1 MSEPET
7 AAAETAAAE
16 PSAAEPERANQAD
29 SAGLAE
35 PAADEPTPESGESG
49 EPVAA
54 DEPVSEAGEPGEP
67 VADDESEPE
76 AVEPVSVEAERD
88 AYLADLQRVTAEFAN
103 FRRQTIRRNT
113 ELVAQ
118 AAARLAEAL
127 LPVLD
132 ACEAAERQGVEGM
145 EPVRSQLVGVLAA
158 EGLEVLD
165 GTDEPFDPTRHEAVM
180 TAEPDEDS
188 SADGPAEPVV
198 VEILRTGYA
207 WKGRVLRPA
216 MVKVTGG
223 GAGG

>member
-1 MSEPET
+1 MSESEI
-7 AAAETAAAE
+7 AEIE
-16 PSAAEPERANQAD
+16 AEPEP
-29 SAGLAE
+29 E
-35 PAADEPTPESGESG
+35 PEPG
-49 EPVAA
+49 
-54 DEPVSEAGEPGEP
+54 SEAGQSVEE
-67 VADDESEPE
+67 VAAEVEVESE
-76 AVEPVSVEAERD
+76 SAERD

-145 EPVRSQLVGVLAA
+145 APVRSQLVGVLAG
-158 EGLEVLD
+158 EGLEVID
-165 GTDEPFDPTRHEAVM
+165 GTDEPFDPTCHEAVM
-180 TAEPDEDS
+180 AAGPGGDQSDE
-188 SADGPAEPVV
+188 PAEPVV

-223 GAGG
+223 SGG

>member
-1 MSEPET
+1 MSKPKTAELDAEPDPAEAEPGT
-7 AAAETAAAE
+7 EAETAEPVTEPEAGPEAAE
-16 PSAAEPERANQAD
+16 PGPSDESVPEAVESAESVASEAEAEPEAAGASD
-29 SAGLAE
+29 S
-35 PAADEPTPESGESG
+35 D
-49 EPVAA
+49 
-54 DEPVSEAGEPGEP
+54 
-67 VADDESEPE
+67 
-76 AVEPVSVEAERD
+76 EPVSVEAERD

-132 ACEAAERQGVEGM
+132 ACEAAVRQGVEGM
-145 EPVRSQLVGVLAA
+145 EPVRSQLVGVLAGQ
-158 EGLEVLD
+158 GLEVID
-165 GTDEPFDPTRHEAVM
+165 GTDEPFDPNRHEAVM
-180 TAEPDEDS
+180 TADPDEDS
-188 SADGPAEPVV
+188 PADPAV

-216 MVKVTGG
+216 MVKVAGP

>member
-7 AAAETAAAE
+7 AELDVEPDPAPEAEAGPEAESGAAESGPGDEPVPEAVESPEPVEAEAAAE
-16 PSAAEPERANQAD
+16 PD
-29 SAGLAE
+29 
-35 PAADEPTPESGESG
+35 ADEPI
-49 EPVAA
+49 
-54 DEPVSEAGEPGEP
+54 
-67 VADDESEPE
+67 
-76 AVEPVSVEAERD
+76 SVEAERD

-132 ACEAAERQGVEGM
+132 ACEAAVRQGVEGM
-145 EPVRSQLVGVLAA
+145 EPVRSQLVGVLAGQ
-158 EGLEVLD
+158 GLEVID
-165 GTDEPFDPTRHEAVM
+165 GTGEPFDPNRHEAVM
-180 TAEPDEDS
+180 TAGPDEDS
-188 SADGPAEPVV
+188 QAAPAEPAV

-216 MVKVTGG
+216 MVKVAGP

>member
-1 MSEPET
+1 MSKPETAEFAVEPDLASTEPEPGAEPET
-7 AAAETAAAE
+7 A
-16 PSAAEPERANQAD
+16 EPETGPGDEPVPEAAD
-29 SAGLAE
+29 SAESVAAEAEAE
-35 PAADEPTPESGESG
+35 PAA
-49 EPVAA
+49 AA
-54 DEPVSEAGEPGEP
+54 ASDS
-67 VADDESEPE
+67 ADSD
-76 AVEPVSVEAERD
+76 EPVSVEAERD

-132 ACEAAERQGVEGM
+132 ACEAAVRQGVEGM
-145 EPVRSQLVGVLAA
+145 EPVRSQLVGVLAGQ
-158 EGLEVLD
+158 GLEVID
-165 GTDEPFDPTRHEAVM
+165 GTDEPFDPNRHEAVM
-180 TAEPDEDS
+180 TADPDEDS
-188 SADGPAEPVV
+188 PADPAEPAV

-216 MVKVTGG
+216 MVKVAGP

>member
-7 AAAETAAAE
+7 AEPDPAEAEPGPEATEPEAAEPGSGDEPVPEAAKSAESAAAETEAEPDAAAA
-16 PSAAEPERANQAD
+16 SD
-29 SAGLAE
+29 S
-35 PAADEPTPESGESG
+35 D
-49 EPVAA
+49 
-54 DEPVSEAGEPGEP
+54 
-67 VADDESEPE
+67 
-76 AVEPVSVEAERD
+76 EPVSVEAERD

-132 ACEAAERQGVEGM
+132 ACEAAVRQGVEGM
-145 EPVRSQLVGVLAA
+145 EPVRSQLVGVLAGQ
-158 EGLEVLD
+158 GLEVID
-165 GTDEPFDPTRHEAVM
+165 GTDEPFDPNRHEAVM
-180 TAEPDEDS
+180 TADPDEDS
-188 SADGPAEPVV
+188 PAEPAEPAV

-216 MVKVTGG
+216 MVKVAGP

>member
-7 AAAETAAAE
+7 AEVQSDPE
-16 PSAAEPERANQAD
+16 SAGPEPEPETV
-29 SAGLAE
+29 E
-35 PAADEPTPESGESG
+35 P
-49 EPVAA
+49 
-54 DEPVSEAGEPGEP
+54 
-67 VADDESEPE
+67 EPE
-76 AVEPVSVEAERD
+76 AAGPKPGPETVESGSVAEVVESAGPVMAEAEVECEEAEEADPDEPVSVEAERD

-103 FRRQTIRRNT
+103 FRRQTIKRNT

-132 ACEAAERQGVEGM
+132 ACEAAVRQGVEGM
-145 EPVRSQLVGVLAA
+145 EPVRSQLVGVLAGQ
-158 EGLEVLD
+158 GLEVID
-165 GTDEPFDPTRHEAVM
+165 GVDEPFDPTRHEAVM
-180 TAEPDEDS
+180 TADPDDGS
-188 SADGPAEPVV
+188 SADSADPAV

-216 MVKVTGG
+216 MVKVAGP

>member
-1 MSEPET
+1 MSKPET
-7 AAAETAAAE
+7 AELDVEPDPALESEPGTEAAEPGPGDEPAPEAVESRESAAAE
-16 PSAAEPERANQAD
+16 AEAEPDAAAASD
-29 SAGLAE
+29 S
-35 PAADEPTPESGESG
+35 D
-49 EPVAA
+49 
-54 DEPVSEAGEPGEP
+54 
-67 VADDESEPE
+67 
-76 AVEPVSVEAERD
+76 EPVSVEAERD

-132 ACEAAERQGVEGM
+132 ACEAAVRQGVEGM
-145 EPVRSQLVGVLAA
+145 EPVRSQLVGVLAGQ
-158 EGLEVLD
+158 GLEVID
-165 GTDEPFDPTRHEAVM
+165 GTDESFDPNRHEAVM
-180 TAEPDEDS
+180 TADPDEDS
-188 SADGPAEPVV
+188 PADPAEPAV

-216 MVKVTGG
+216 MVKVAGP

>member
-1 MSEPET
+1 MSKPET
-7 AAAETAAAE
+7 AELEPEAAEPGTEPEPGPDAAEPGLGDEPAPEAAESAESAAAE
-16 PSAAEPERANQAD
+16 AEAEPDAAAASD
-29 SAGLAE
+29 S
-35 PAADEPTPESGESG
+35 D
-49 EPVAA
+49 
-54 DEPVSEAGEPGEP
+54 
-67 VADDESEPE
+67 
-76 AVEPVSVEAERD
+76 EPVSVEAERD

-132 ACEAAERQGVEGM
+132 ACEAAVRQGVEGM
-145 EPVRSQLVGVLAA
+145 EPVRSQLVGVLAGQ
-158 EGLEVLD
+158 GLEVID
-165 GTDEPFDPTRHEAVM
+165 GTDEPFDPNRHEAVM
-180 TAEPDEDS
+180 TAGPDEDS
-188 SADGPAEPVV
+188 PADPAEPAV

-216 MVKVTGG
+216 MVKVAGP

>member
-1 MSEPET
+1 MSKPETAELDVEPDPASTEPEPGAEAETAEPET
-7 AAAETAAAE
+7 G
-16 PSAAEPERANQAD
+16 P
-29 SAGLAE
+29 G
-35 PAADEPTPESGESG
+35 
-49 EPVAA
+49 
-54 DEPVSEAGEPGEP
+54 DEPV
-67 VADDESEPE
+67 PE
-76 AVEPVSVEAERD
+76 AVESRESVASEAEAEPDAAAASDLDEPVSVEAERD

-132 ACEAAERQGVEGM
+132 ACEAAVRQGVEGM
-145 EPVRSQLVGVLAA
+145 EPVRSQLVGVLAGQ
-158 EGLEVLD
+158 GLEVID
-165 GTDEPFDPTRHEAVM
+165 GTGEPFDPNRHEAVM
-180 TAEPDEDS
+180 TADPDEDS
-188 SADGPAEPVV
+188 PADPAV

-216 MVKVTGG
+216 MVKVAGP

>member
-7 AAAETAAAE
+7 AE
-16 PSAAEPERANQAD
+16 PDVEPDPAPEADPGPEAEPETGAEAAESGPGD
-29 SAGLAE
+29 E
-35 PAADEPTPESGESG
+35 PASEAVESPES
-49 EPVAA
+49 A
-54 DEPVSEAGEPGEP
+54 EAGAKTGPD
-67 VADDESEPE
+67 AAAASDSD
-76 AVEPVSVEAERD
+76 EPVSVEAERD

-103 FRRQTIRRNT
+103 FRRQTIRRNA

-132 ACEAAERQGVEGM
+132 ACEAAVRQEVEGM
-145 EPVRSQLVGVLAA
+145 EPVRSQLVGVLAGQ
-158 EGLEVLD
+158 GLEVID
-165 GTDEPFDPTRHEAVM
+165 GTGEPFDPNRHEAVM
-180 TAEPDEDS
+180 TAGPDEDS
-188 SADGPAEPVV
+188 QAAVAEPAV

-216 MVKVTGG
+216 MVKVAGP

>member
-7 AAAETAAAE
+7 AAAETAE
-16 PSAAEPERANQAD
+16 PEQADQAGSDGPTDPVAAEPEPDA
-29 SAGLAE
+29 AGA
-35 PAADEPTPESGESG
+35 G
-49 EPVAA
+49 EPVVAEA
-54 DEPVSEAGEPGEP
+54 EPVSEAGEPGEP

-165 GTDEPFDPTRHEAVM
+165 GTDEPFDPTCHEAVM